1 MSYILDALKK
11 AQHDRVR
18 ENVIDVED
26 LTGVVCDSMELKTK
40 RKGFTATLVILI
52 TALALIVSVVY
63 FFYEKKSIE
72 HGLMSEADNIELH
85 KSELSNSQGREENG
99 ISVTGL
105 DGIDEN
111 FGRVSE
117 IAVTGSIYMGN
128 GASGNKIFIGDRE
141 YREGDVISGQW
152 MLFHIGPQAIELRS
166 GDSVVLVD
174 Y

>member
-1 MSYILDALKK
+1 MSYILEALKK

-26 LTGVVCDSMELKTK
+26 LTSVVWDSMELKKK
-40 RKGFTATLVILI
+40 RRGSTGFLVILI

-63 FFYEKKSIE
+63 FFYKKNSIE
-72 HGLMSEADNIELH
+72 HGLMSEADNFELD
-85 KSELSNSQGREENG
+85 KSELSDSQGSEENG
-99 ISVTGL
+99 ISQTSL
-105 DGIDEN
+105 DVIDEN
-111 FGRVSE
+111 FGRVPE

-128 GASGNKIFIGDRE
+128 GALGNKIFIEDRE

-166 GDSVVLVD
+166 GDNTVLVD

>member
-1 MSYILDALKK
+1 MSYILEALKK

-26 LTGVVCDSMELKTK
+26 LTSVVWDSMELKKK
-40 RKGFTATLVILI
+40 RKGSTGFLVILI
-52 TALALIVSVVY
+52 TALALIFSVIY
-63 FFYEKKSIE
+63 FFYEKNSIE
-72 HGLMSEADNIELH
+72 PGLMSEADNFELD
-85 KSELSNSQGREENG
+85 KSELSDSQGSEENG
-99 ISVTGL
+99 ISQTSL

-111 FGRVSE
+111 FGRVPE

-128 GASGNKIFIGDRE
+128 GALGNKIFIEDRE
-141 YREGDVISGQW
+141 YREGDLISGQW

-166 GDSVVLVD
+166 GDSAVLIH

>member
-26 LTGVVCDSMELKTK
+26 LTGVVWDSMELKTQ
-40 RKGFTATLVILI
+40 RKGFTAALVILI

-72 HGLMSEADNIELH
+72 HELMSEADNIELH
-85 KSELSNSQGREENG
+85 KSELSNSQVREENG

-111 FGRVSE
+111 FGRVPE
-117 IAVTGSIYMGN
+117 ITVTGSIYMGN
-128 GASGNKIFIGDRE
+128 GASGNKIFIRDRE

>member
-26 LTGVVCDSMELKTK
+26 LTGVVWDSMELKTK
-40 RKGFTATLVILI
+40 RKGFTAALVIL
-52 TALALIVSVVY
+52 
-63 FFYEKKSIE
+63 KKSIE

-111 FGRVSE
+111 FGRVPK
-117 IAVTGSIYMGN
+117 IAVTGSIYIGN
-128 GASGNKIFIGDRE
+128 GASGNKILIGDRE

-152 MLFHIGPQAIELRS
+152 MLFHIGPHAIELRS
-166 GDSVVLVD
+166 GESVVLVD
-174 Y
+174 YWSGKMWGVLQ

>member
-26 LTGVVCDSMELKTK
+26 LTSVVWDSMELKKK
-40 RKGFTATLVILI
+40 RRGSTGFLVILI

-63 FFYEKKSIE
+63 FFYKKNSIE
-72 HGLMSEADNIELH
+72 HGLMSEADNFELD
-85 KSELSNSQGREENG
+85 KSELSDSQGSEENG
-99 ISVTGL
+99 ISQTSL
-105 DGIDEN
+105 DVIDEN
-111 FGRVSE
+111 FGRVPE

-128 GASGNKIFIGDRE
+128 GALGNKIFIEDRE

-166 GDSVVLVD
+166 GDNTVLVD

>member
-26 LTGVVCDSMELKTK
+26 LTGAVWDSMELKTK
-40 RKGFTATLVILI
+40 RKGFTAALVILI

-72 HGLMSEADNIELH
+72 HGLMLEADNIELH

-105 DGIDEN
+105 DGIDES
-111 FGRVSE
+111 FGRVPE

>member
-26 LTGVVCDSMELKTK
+26 LTGVVWDSMELKTK
-40 RKGFTATLVILI
+40 RNGFTAALIILI